1 MKTRKID
8 GDGDMLIN
16 LHSVDP
22 LLQRKPCPNKPIL
35 FIDYLT
41 LGLFF
46 FFIVLSVILTI
57 YVCKLSLVLRM
68 FIHRY
73 TLKILKML

>member
-1 MKTRKID
+1 MCPGLFKAQLKFNFKESFVIQRNLTASYENQKID

-46 FFIVLSVILTI
+46 FL
-57 YVCKLSLVLRM
+57 
-68 FIHRY
+68 
-73 TLKILKML
+73 